1 MLSAKY
7 ELRVAV
13 LDNCLFALGGFDST
27 NYQSSVERLDPRVGK
42 WVSVPRWSFASPEQ
56 AKNLRKDLKRF
67 LAELP
72 RILSTSNEC

>member
-1 MLSAKY
+1 M
-7 ELRVAV
+7 AV

-42 WVSVPRWSFASPEQ
+42 WVSVPRWIFASPENQEQ
-56 AKNLRKDLKRF
+56 AKNLKRDLKKF

-72 RILSTSNEC
+72 RILSTGNES